1 MKKCPYCGA
10 ENPDDAVFCSIDQTP
25 LDPGESTAS
34 EPRQLEYE
42 FVPLPADVESNAM
55 VTLVRCR
62 TLIAAD
68 MVANVL
74 RAAGIH
80 AFLPDEYVMQTISF
94 NLNTFGYVRVQVLLN
109 DYEEAKNL
117 LTEPAIELPE

>member
-25 LDPGESTAS
+25 LDSEESTAS

-80 AFLPDEYVMQTISF
+80 AFLPDEYVMQTIAF